1 MIVWTM
7 ILFTFIL
14 QFAWIHLVIQRMI
27 LLFFPAVAGTAP
39 IFILTTIRI
48 RSDEVIDLPV
58 LAELLLVGEYLRL
71 AAKVL
76 PVVSIDTPFFVMVVA
91 PRAPYR
97 LEVEHIEVWILR
109 LDLMQE
115 VNCNFVFGM
124 GEGAHLSI
132 FTVLHI
138 MWVGLAE
145 FALVFFRVVKFLDS
159 IMGLQARFASAIDAG
174 VMILT
179 VRNFWTH
186 L

>member
-1 MIVWTM
+1 M

-14 QFAWIHLVIQRMI
+14 QFAWIYLVIQWMI

-39 IFILTTIRI
+39 IFILATIRI

-58 LAELLLVGEYLRL
+58 LAELLLVREYLRL

-76 PVVSIDTPFFVMVVA
+76 PVVSIDTPFFIMIVA

-97 LEVEHIEVWILR
+97 LEVEHVEIWILW

-115 VNCNFVFGM
+115 VDCDFVFGM
-124 GEGAHLSI
+124 GEGAHLSV

-145 FALVFFRVVKFLDS
+145 FALVFFRMVKFFNS
-159 IMGLQARFASAIDAG
+159 IMGLQARFTSAIDAR
-174 VMILT
+174 VVILT
-179 VRNFWTH
+179 VCNFWAH